1 MAELRGDFY
10 AGCEP
15 GSKRELVPHNW
26 LDRSSG
32 KEFCVTAGIATGHPK
47 QEDRRHQH
55 G

>member
-10 AGCEP
+10 AGCEAR
-15 GSKRELVPHNW
+15 SKRELVTLKW
-26 LDRSSG
+26 LDQSWD